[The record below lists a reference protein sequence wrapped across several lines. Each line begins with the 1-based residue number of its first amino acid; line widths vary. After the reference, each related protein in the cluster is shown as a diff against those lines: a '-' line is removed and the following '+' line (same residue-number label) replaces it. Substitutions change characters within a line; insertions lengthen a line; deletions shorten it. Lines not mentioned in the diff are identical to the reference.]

1 MTLRGLIKMPFAG
14 VAVLA
19 GISSLAGWASLNL
32 PGSAAYGQE
41 IVPRDSE
48 AVGSP
53 TTAPPTLASM
63 DYCADQY
70 ILALADKDQILA
82 LSNEATSVYSLF
94 RGRATGIPQL
104 RGNSE
109 DMLALSPDIVVR
121 QWKGSPAVDGLLQ
134 RAGIKTIAIPFA
146 GSPQAALDGLIAF
159 GDQIRKGGQA
169 RTYATNRRALRQQLA
184 TLPASGLK
192 ALYVTPSGYTAGGG
206 TSVDSIIKSAGLDT
220 MASDY
225 GLQGWHPLPIES
237 IIRTAPDVII
247 TSFFDL
253 PRPASRWS
261 LAQNP
266 LIRDLLEGLPVIDL
280 PASHLSCNGLFDI
293 DAAQFIREK
302 ARQMGLLAD

>member
-1 MTLRGLIKMPFAG
+1 MTLRGLTKMSFAG

-19 GISSLAGWASLNL
+19 GISSFVGGASFNF
-32 PGSAAYGQE
+32 PSSVAYGQE
-41 IVPRDSE
+41 VVAREIIVD
-48 AVGSP
+48 GSP
-53 TTAPPTLASM
+53 TSAPPTLASM

-70 ILALADKDQILA
+70 ILALADKNQILA
-82 LSNEATSVYSLF
+82 LSKEATSVYSLF
-94 RGRATGIPQL
+94 RGRAVGIPQL
-104 RGNSE
+104 RGSSE
-109 DMLALSPDIVVR
+109 DMLALSPDVVVR
-121 QWKGSPAVDGLLQ
+121 QWKGSPAVDRLFQ
-134 RAGIKTIAIPFA
+134 RAGIKIIAIPFA

-159 GDQIRKGGQA
+159 GDQIGKGKQA
-169 RTYATNRRALRQQLA
+169 RTYAANRRAMRQRLA

-225 GLQGWHPLPIES
+225 DLQGWHPLPMES

-253 PRPASRWS
+253 PRPASRWP

-266 LIRDLLEGLPVIDL
+266 ITRDLLAGLPVIDL

-302 ARQMGLLAD
+302 ARQMGLLAG